1 MSIEPKGA
9 KLDASL
15 KAAIAIGLI
24 IVTAFTGFAL
34 LLQD

>member
-1 MSIEPKGA
+1 MSIEPKKA

-24 IVTAFTGFAL
+24 VVTAFAGFAL
-34 LLQD
+34 LLQN